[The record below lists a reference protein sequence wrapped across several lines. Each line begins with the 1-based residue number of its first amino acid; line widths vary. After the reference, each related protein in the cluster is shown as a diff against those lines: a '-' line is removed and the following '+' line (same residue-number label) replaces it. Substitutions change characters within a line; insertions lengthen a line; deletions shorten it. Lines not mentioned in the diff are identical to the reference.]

1 MGRPAMMPAVEVPR
15 REDFGRPPAAE
26 VVAEQVVRHLR
37 EAAVAVVGP
46 SGWLE
51 LFLDGV
57 AVGSLGP
64 GDHGL
69 ADEREGR

>member
-1 MGRPAMMPAVEVPR
+1 MMPAVEVPR

-46 SGWLE
+46 SG
-51 LFLDGV
+51 
-57 AVGSLGP
+57 
-64 GDHGL
+64 
-69 ADEREGR
+69 